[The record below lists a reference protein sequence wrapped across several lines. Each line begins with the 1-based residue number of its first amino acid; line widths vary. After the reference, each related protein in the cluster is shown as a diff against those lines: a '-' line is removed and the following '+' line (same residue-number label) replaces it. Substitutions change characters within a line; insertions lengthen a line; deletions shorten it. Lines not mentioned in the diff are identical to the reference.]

1 MIVNKK
7 NLTLNLPFFYSPHI
21 LPDGGCIELEEENA
35 RHIIQVLRMKL
46 GYELKLTDGKGTIA
60 QCVISEIGKKTCTVM
75 VKAQY
80 ATTPPSHKITI
91 AVSLL
96 KNAGRF
102 EWFLEKAVETGVH
115 TVVPLICHRT
125 ERQAFKESR
134 IKNIVVSAMLQSQ
147 QSWLTEVSTPQE
159 FLTFIGGLTAE
170 ENSRR
175 YIAHCE
181 DQQKIALASAIQS
194 QDDSW
199 MLTDTDGDITGHL
212 RPSSILTG
220 TGGDGTGQL
229 SPSSMLTGTGG
240 DGTGQLSPSSMLKA
254 EADSTRQ
261 KYSSLTSTGLDGDAN
276 RQFHSLI
283 LIGPEGDFTIEE
295 ITTATTAGFI
305 PVSLG
310 DTRLRTETAAI
321 TAAILLKHLGIEP
334 SAKR

>member
-1 MIVNKK
+1 M
-7 NLTLNLPFFYSPHI
+7 NLPFFYSPHI

-80 ATTPPSHKITI
+80 STTPPSHKITI

-134 IKNIVVSAMLQSQ
+134 VKNIVVSAILQSQ
-147 QSWLTEVSTPQE
+147 QLWLTEVSTPQE
-159 FLTFIGGLTAE
+159 FLTFIGGLTADD
-170 ENSRR
+170 NSRR

-181 DQQKIALASAIQS
+181 DQQKIKLASAIQS

-199 MLTDTDGDITGHL
+199 MLT
-212 RPSSILTG
+212 G

-229 SPSSMLTGTGG
+229 R
-240 DGTGQLSPSSMLKA
+240 PSSMLKA
-254 EADSTRQ
+254 EADSTGQ

-321 TAAILLKHLGIEP
+321 TAAILLKHLGVEP